1 MALEDVTKT
10 YKPRSIIVNGTV
22 DWFNTILIFLS
33 KKFQIKTY
41 LLLEGFHLFKDRK
54 DIPKYN
60 KKFLIDFYVSYGLAH
75 KKIYLS
81 HNINEKKI
89 LNIDNIFLKKKIN
102 KNKQQKYDACIL
114 CYNPWLFNLNTTWDK
129 QILTELEILRI
140 FQKLGLKKILI
151 KKKLSSK
158 SKSQTEFRSTKL
170 YQFLFEKIYNEKL
183 NLSLYVNNDVMNE
196 VVESTKIIVGGI
208 STAIFEANK
217 ITDYYIYEPDRNGY
231 NNEEFK
237 TITSFNKKYINKTP
251 SQLINSIRNEKFVK
265 LKFDSMKY
273 TTSFSEIFKN

>member
-1 MALEDVTKT
+1 MV
-10 YKPRSIIVNGTV
+10 
-22 DWFNTILIFLS
+22 
-33 KKFQIKTY
+33 
-41 LLLEGFHLFKDRK
+41 
-54 DIPKYN
+54 
-60 KKFLIDFYVSYGLAH
+60 
-75 KKIYLS
+75 
-81 HNINEKKI
+81 
-89 LNIDNIFLKKKIN
+89 
-102 KNKQQKYDACIL
+102 
-114 CYNPWLFNLNTTWDK
+114 
-129 QILTELEILRI
+129 
-140 FQKLGLKKILI
+140 KKILI

-208 STAIFEANK
+208 STIFEANK

-273 TTSFSEIFKN
+273 TTSFQKFLKCVR